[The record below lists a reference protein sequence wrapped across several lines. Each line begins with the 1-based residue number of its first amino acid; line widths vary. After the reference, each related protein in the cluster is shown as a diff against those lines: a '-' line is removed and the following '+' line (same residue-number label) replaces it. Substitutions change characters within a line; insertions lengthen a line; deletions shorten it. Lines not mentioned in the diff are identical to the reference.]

1 MAAKVQKGDP
11 WFRIQAADWDIG
23 KVEQHHTWFDAR
35 ESAQCRFGMDVQVS
49 ILEPE
54 LAKEL
59 EAKIQEDERRLS
71 VRGNTSSKVSRAR
84 KPSRK

>member
-1 MAAKVQKGDP
+1 MAAKVQNGDP
-11 WFRIQAADWDIG
+11 WFRIVNDDPDAYL
-23 KVEQHHTWFDAR
+23 VEQHHTWFDAR
-35 ESAQCRFGMDVQVS
+35 ESAQCRFGMDVQVDL
-49 ILEPE
+49 LEPE

-59 EAKIQEDERRLS
+59 EKKIQEDERRLS